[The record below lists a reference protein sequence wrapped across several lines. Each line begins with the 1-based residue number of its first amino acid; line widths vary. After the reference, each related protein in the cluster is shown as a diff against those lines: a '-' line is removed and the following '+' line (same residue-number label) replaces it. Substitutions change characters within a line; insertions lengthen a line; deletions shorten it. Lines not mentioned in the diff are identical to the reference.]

1 MSEDEFDWNKM
12 IYSYQDD
19 KAILHAF
26 RVVSSLDSLVIGENQ
41 ILSQFKQ
48 AYEFALAHKMSGN
61 KLNHL
66 ATRAL
71 YVGKKIRTETDISK
85 KPVSIGSIALE
96 LAGRIFENLNQKE
109 VALIGGGKVSEL
121 VLHSLK
127 NKGVDHLTWV
137 NRSLNK
143 ASKLFVDLKMDYKT
157 YALDQLVSVLQ
168 KSDLL
173 IFSLSVDHPLLT
185 YDVVSKIMDQRKNSP
200 LILIDLGIPRNVEES
215 VGTLSHVYLY
225 NIDHLDG
232 IAKQN
237 GKERGEWAKKAET
250 LVSQLALEYM
260 QEMGKGRDTI
270 QALHL
275 KLENLRKKEV
285 EKTLKK
291 LPQLDKETQSALE
304 KCTQSLVQKILHEP
318 ILMLK
323 KEQNRLE
330 HTDIL
335 RKFFKLDEE

>member
-1 MSEDEFDWNKM
+1 MITKETSNLIKGYLEGFIQGMVDE
-12 IYSYQDD
+12 
-19 KAILHAF
+19 
-26 RVVSSLDSLVIGENQ
+26 
-41 ILSQFKQ
+41 
-48 AYEFALAHKMSGN
+48 
-61 KLNHL
+61 
-66 ATRAL
+66 
-71 YVGKKIRTETDISK
+71 
-85 KPVSIGSIALE
+85 
-96 LAGRIFENLNQKE
+96 
-109 VALIGGGKVSEL
+109 
-121 VLHSLK
+121 
-127 NKGVDHLTWV
+127 
-137 NRSLNK
+137 
-143 ASKLFVDLKMDYKT
+143 
-157 YALDQLVSVLQ
+157 
-168 KSDLL
+168 
-173 IFSLSVDHPLLT
+173 
-185 YDVVSKIMDQRKNSP
+185 
-200 LILIDLGIPRNVEES
+200 
-215 VGTLSHVYLY
+215 
-225 NIDHLDG
+225 
-232 IAKQN
+232 AKQN